1 MTDSLR
7 DRIAAAVDVFYIYDP
22 CWHPDDWTL
31 AVAGAVIEALGAD
44 CIYRYA
50 CHRCGGVGVACR
62 HAGRDPR
69 VISIT
74 DTAKLLGISTKT
86 VRRCIADGRLKAVR
100 IGPRLIRVDPE
111 SIQAL
116 MQPIGK

>member
-1 MTDSLR
+1 MPMSDTLR

-50 CHRCGGVGVACR
+50 CHRCGDFWFDTSERMQRFALLHGKA
-62 HAGRDPR
+62 HAD
-69 VISIT
+69 V
-74 DTAKLLGISTKT
+74 
-86 VRRCIADGRLKAVR
+86 
-100 IGPRLIRVDPE
+100 
-111 SIQAL
+111 
-116 MQPIGK
+116 